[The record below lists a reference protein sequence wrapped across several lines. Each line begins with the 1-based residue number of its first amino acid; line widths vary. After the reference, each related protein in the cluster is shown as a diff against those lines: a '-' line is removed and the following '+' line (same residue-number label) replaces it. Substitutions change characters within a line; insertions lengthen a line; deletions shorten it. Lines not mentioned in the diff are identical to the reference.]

1 MSIVSPRA
9 TLRWKEWI
17 PLVTQQQ
24 RLRNLLQIIA
34 YNINPY
40 EKCPHMERNAVKN
53 YYYYTLHLTTM
64 SAPFYTSEKLES
76 DNPKWAEVEINQ
88 VNGGANGVVI
98 RVWCH
103 PRAGSEQVVTVWGLY
118 FSGLS
123 YLGPRLVAT
132 DPSQFRSNTI
142 VLHMQGGY
150 FTAPH
155 CFKQERPTSRVMS
168 AEIPA
173 TDIRPSYS
181 VSLLLRLHS
190 IQQAIKQH
198 AVAAASLRERISDG
212 GVGTGPGGGESAMLR
227 RLLHRTRAPAPLPHH
242 HQLAA
247 VRRELEE
254 VRFRVNLLTHERD
267 KKSSQIRQKIAEKNR
282 LADEN
287 QDRDIELMER
297 YRTLHREVERLK
309 ELKRLTID
317 VKENLFSANSMLQ
330 ALRRKRIAELNIIYP
345 ISQMSDDKFAIC
357 GVHLPNSEDFGG
369 HDEVMVSVALGFV
382 AHLVQMIAYFLHV
395 PLRYPIL
402 HAGSRSKVVDHIT
415 EKIPDKEREF
425 PLYSR
430 GKEKL
435 QFNYGVY
442 LLNKNIA
449 QLRWYCN
456 LATQDLRTTLPNLL
470 ALLNLKPGHNTL
482 RLEASKRT
490 LSSSTLELQ
499 GVGGRMV
506 SPPNARHRPKSSH
519 SSLSYSLDKGL
530 DQLDRCPPHHSEPAE
545 APPSS
550 EDDGQREFLH
560 SWAAQGPAPTS
571 SDVDDPAANN
581 GPETLAS
588 FINKMNSPLVVV
600 SRGDKSAKLVRAT
613 DKEKTAEVE
622 SNEVLQVH
630 ETIREVTSKHLLDS
644 L

>member
-40 EKCPHMERNAVKN
+40 EKCPHLEKSTRKN
-53 YYYYTLHLTTM
+53 CYYYTLHLTTM

-76 DNPKWAEVEINQ
+76 DNPKWADVEINQ
-88 VNGGANGVVI
+88 VNGAANGVVI

-103 PRAGSEQVVTVWGLY
+103 PSDGSEQMVTVWGVY

-123 YLGPRLVAT
+123 YLGPRLVGT
-132 DPSQFRSNTI
+132 DPSQFKSNTI
-142 VLHMQGGY
+142 VFHMQGGY

-155 CFKQERPTSRVMS
+155 CFKEARPASRVLS
-168 AEIPA
+168 AEIPV

-198 AVAAASLRERISDG
+198 SVAAASLRERISDG
-212 GVGTGPGGGESAMLR
+212 GLGAGETGGESAMLR
-227 RLLHRTRAPAPLPHH
+227 RLLHRTRAPAPPPHH

-247 VRRELEE
+247 MRRELEE
-254 VRFRVNLLTHERD
+254 VRFRVSLLTHERD

-282 LADEN
+282 LVDEN
-287 QDRDIELMER
+287 QDRDRELMER
-297 YRTLHREVERLK
+297 YRVLHKEVERLK
-309 ELKRLTID
+309 ELKRLTVD
-317 VKENLFSANSMLQ
+317 VRDNLYSTTSMLQ
-330 ALRRKRIAELNIIYP
+330 TLRRKRIAELNIIYP
-345 ISQMSDDKFAIC
+345 ISQMGDDKFAIC
-357 GVHLPNSEDFGG
+357 GVHLPNSEDFAG
-369 HDEVMVSVALGFV
+369 HDEVMISVALGFV
-382 AHLVQMIAYFLHV
+382 AHLIQMIAYFLHI

-402 HAGSRSKVVDHIT
+402 HAGSRSRVIDHIT

-456 LATQDLRTTLPNLL
+456 LVTQDLRTTLPNLL

-482 RLEASKRT
+482 RLEASKRA
-490 LSSSTLELQ
+490 LSSSELQ
-499 GVGGRMV
+499 GVGVRLV
-506 SPPNARHRPKSSH
+506 SPPSARYRTKSANSP
-519 SSLSYSLDKGL
+519 LSYSLDKGL
-530 DQLDRCPPHHSEPAE
+530 DQLDRCAHHMDPPE
-545 APPSS
+545 AAPSS

-560 SWAAQGPAPTS
+560 SWAAQGPAPTG
-571 SDVDDPAANN
+571 SDVDDPATNN
-581 GPETLAS
+581 GAETLAS
-588 FINKMNSPLVVV
+588 FINKMNSPIVVNRV
-600 SRGDKSAKLVRAT
+600 GKRTEDDKTTDKDKS
-613 DKEKTAEVE
+613 EENG
-622 SNEVLQVH
+622 SNNAFQVH
-630 ETIREVTSKHLLDS
+630 ETIRQVTSRHSPDS
-644 L
+644 